1 MGGAAVDNAHACCCS
16 AYVSACADAANLGD
30 LSRIDLPRAAEPYAV
45 NSMQAAAWFSG
56 QPASNIQER
65 PAAYW
70 RSNAAMERSPPR
82 AKESGLLSG
91 PGGGDV
97 ECGSVC
103 ENGREGKRGRC
114 REVGNYRGYLHCA
127 KRAGVHVCDRRGT
140 HVPS

>member
-70 RSNAAMERSPPR
+70 RGNAAIERSPPR

-91 PGGGDV
+91 PGGGTCSGR
-97 ECGSVC
+97 CGC

-114 REVGNYRGYLHCA
+114 GEVGNYRGDMNVCKA
-127 KRAGVHVCDRRGT
+127 SEGVWACVI
-140 HVPS
+140 